1 MRHQAARN
9 RLWGEMIIGELTR
22 CGCRA
27 AWVCP
32 GARSAPLAAA
42 AARSPCLTVSVCMD
56 ERAAGYQAVNA
67 ARAAGRPAAVICTSG
82 TAAANLLPAVVEAA
96 LSGVPLVVLTADRP
110 PELRDT
116 GANQT
121 IDQPD
126 LFGRAAAWRFDLPAP
141 DERIAPA
148 AVLTTV
154 DQAVHRARSAAAPV
168 HLNCMFAEPLLDDPP
183 PDRGDRSTGGER
195 RTEGG
200 LRPDGRPYT
209 AYAPAPAEPAPEA
222 VTAAAAA
229 VRGAA
234 AGLLAVGPL
243 PAAADRTAVAS
254 LAAALGWPMIA
265 DVQSGLRF
273 AWAGRPAPPA
283 VRHHDLV
290 LGRAGAALPAPDVV
304 LHLGGRLT
312 SKAYLALLG
321 ANPPAACVHVA
332 EHPRRIDPQH
342 VVTDRAQAA
351 PDRFCAALEAEL
363 QSGGPAGAG
372 RGGDG
377 AAGLIDAGAAAA
389 EAVTAAL
396 DAEPSVSEP
405 AAAADL
411 IALLPAGWG
420 AFGGG
425 SMPIRDL
432 DAFAESALPRTGPL
446 AVGANRGA
454 SGIDGAVA
462 SAAGYAAGLQAPVGA
477 LIGDL
482 AALHDLGSLA
492 VLARA
497 PQPVVLVVINNDGG
511 GIFSFLPALTAQADV
526 FERCF
531 GTPHGFRFEHA
542 CRMFGLDY
550 HRPASRAQTQEAL
563 RRSFAAGRPAL
574 VEVIT
579 GRERNLALHRRLRAA
594 ADAAIIERSGIT
606 ARRGITARIG
616 AGR

>member
-1 MRHQAARN
+1 MRRPAMRN
-9 RLWGEMIIGELTR
+9 RLWGELIIDELTR

-42 AARSPCLTVSVCMD
+42 AARSPQMTVSVCLD

-96 LSGVPLVVLTADRP
+96 MSGVPLVVLTADRP

-126 LFGRAAAWRFDLPAP
+126 LFGRAAAWRFDLPPP
-141 DERIAPA
+141 DARIAPA

-183 PDRGDRSTGGER
+183 PDGGQERTGSEERWAGGDRP
-195 RTEGG
+195 
-200 LRPDGRPYT
+200 PDGRPYT
-209 AYAPAPAEPAPEA
+209 TYAPAPAEPSPEA
-222 VTAAAAA
+222 VAATAAA

-243 PAAADRTAVAS
+243 PAAADRSAVAS

-265 DVQSGLRF
+265 DIQSGLRF
-273 AWAGRPAPPA
+273 AWGGRPAPPA
-283 VRHHDLV
+283 VCHHDLV
-290 LGRAGAALPAPDVV
+290 LGHLGAALPAPDVV
-304 LHLGGRLT
+304 LHVGGRLT
-312 SKAYLALLG
+312 SKAYLTALG
-321 ANPPAACVHVA
+321 AHRPAACVHVA
-332 EHPRRIDPQH
+332 EHPRRIDPEH
-342 VVTDRAQAA
+342 VVTGRVQAA
-351 PDRFCAALEAEL
+351 PDRFCSALAAEL
-363 QSGGPAGAG
+363 QSGGQS
-372 RGGDG
+372 GGGPGNG

-389 EAVTAAL
+389 AAVTAAL
-396 DAEPSVSEP
+396 DAEPAVSEP

-432 DAFAESALPRTGPL
+432 DAFAQAAAPRTGPL

-477 LIGDL
+477 LIGDVAL
-482 AALHDLGSLA
+482 LHDLGSLA
-492 VLARA
+492 VLASA
-497 PQPVVLVVINNDGG
+497 PQPVVLLVINNDGG

-550 HRPASRAQTQEAL
+550 HRPASRAQAQEAL
-563 RRSFAAGRPAL
+563 RRCFAAGRPAL
-574 VEVIT
+574 VEVST
-579 GRERNLALHRRLRAA
+579 GRERNLALHRRLRTAA
-594 ADAAIIERSGIT
+594 GAAIT
-606 ARRGITARIG
+606 ARSGGTGR
-616 AGR
+616 AGP

>member
-1 MRHQAARN
+1 MRN
-9 RLWGEMIIGELTR
+9 RLWGELIVDELTR
-22 CGCRA
+22 CGCRD

-42 AARSPCLTVSVCMD
+42 AARSRRLTVSIGID

-96 LSGVPLVVLTADRP
+96 MSGVPLLVLTADRP

-141 DERIAPA
+141 DARIDPA

-154 DQAVHRARSAAAPV
+154 DQAVHRARAAAGPV

-183 PDRGDRSTGGER
+183 PDGTERPPAGSVRRTGSER
-195 RTEGG
+195 RT
-200 LRPDGRPYT
+200 DGRPYT
-209 AYAPAPAEPAPEA
+209 AYSPAPAEPSPEA
-222 VTAAAAA
+222 VAATAAA

-243 PAAADRTAVAS
+243 PAAADRAAVAA
-254 LAAALGWPMIA
+254 LAAALGWPMLA

-273 AWAGRPAPPA
+273 AWAGRPAAPA

-290 LGRAGAALPAPDVV
+290 LGHAGAALPAPDVV

-321 ANPPAACVHVA
+321 SRRPAACVHVA
-332 EHPRRIDPQH
+332 EHPRRIDPAH
-342 VVTDRAQAA
+342 VVTDRVQAA
-351 PDRFCAALEAEL
+351 PDRFCSALGAEL
-363 QSGGPAGAG
+363 RGSGG
-372 RGGDG
+372 G

-389 EAVTAAL
+389 AAVTAAL
-396 DAEPSVSEP
+396 EHEPAVSEP

-411 IALLPAGWG
+411 IELLPAGWG

-432 DAFAESALPRTGPL
+432 DTFAESALPRAGPL

-462 SAAGYAAGLQAPVGA
+462 SAAGFAAGLQAPVAA
-477 LIGDL
+477 LAGDL
-482 AALHDLGSLA
+482 AVLHDLGSLA

-511 GIFSFLPALTAQADV
+511 GIFSFLPALTAQRDV

-550 HRPASRAQTQEAL
+550 HRPASRAHAREAL
-563 RRSFAAGRPAL
+563 SRCFAAGRPAL
-574 VEVIT
+574 IEVAT
-579 GRERNLALHRRLRAA
+579 DRERNLALHRRVRAA
-594 ADAAIIERSGIT
+594 ADAAIA
-606 ARRGITARIG
+606 ARMR